1 MADTTDHRYLQVARA
16 LRKEIVDGVYPVGS
30 QLPTEHQL
38 CERFSVSR
46 YTVRE
51 ALRRLRDDN
60 LVASR
65 PRAGTLVVPRPS
77 SDSYVQDVVS
87 INDLLAFAT
96 GAQFAI
102 ESTGMSVIDD
112 ELAARTGL
120 GSGEE
125 WLAVKGFRRIDG
137 AEYPVCR
144 TEYYINRAFAG
155 VGRLLPRH
163 TGPIFPLIEDIFGL
177 SIVEVRQEIAAVLIS
192 PTLAEQLSVDVGSP
206 GARSA
211 PHLCD
216 LRRRNR
222 PADDQ
227 HPSGVPFPSLD
238 DDATGPRLI
247 SHAAMSN
254 TKLIGGR
261 TVRWDDERAADAYA
275 RGLVGARDA
284 G

>member
-1 MADTTDHRYLQVARA
+1 MTDTQPTDHRYLQVARA

-102 ESTGMSVIDD
+102 ESTGMALIDD

-120 GSGEE
+120 TSGEE
-125 WLAVKGFRRIDG
+125 WLAVKGFRRIDD
-137 AEYPVCR
+137 AEFPVCR

-155 VGRLLPRH
+155 VGRLLARH

-192 PTLAEQLSVDVGSP
+192 PTLAGQLSVEVGSP
-206 GARSA
+206 ALEVHRTYATSDGEVAQ
-211 PHLCD
+211 LTI
-216 LRRRNR
+216 NT
-222 PADDQ
+222 
-227 HPSGVPFPSLD
+227 HPDPVSV
-238 DDATGPRLI
+238 TR
-247 SHAAMSN
+247 
-254 TKLIGGR
+254 
-261 TVRWDDERAADAYA
+261 
-275 RGLVGARDA
+275 
-284 G
+284 